1 MNHIKKIIK
10 ELRLSV
16 INTLPVKVANWLPL
30 GALTNKQRW
39 SIGIYL
45 GESPVNLTTPKNV
58 KNPVLTRRDVTD
70 VRAEFVAD
78 PFMLKVE
85 QTWVMF
91 FEVLNQQPYRGEI
104 GLATSED
111 GINWK
116 YEQIVLAEPFHLSY
130 PYVFEW
136 MNDYYMIPESNEA
149 NAIRLYKASHFPSE
163 WCFMGN
169 LLTGLQFSDAS
180 IFHYVGKWWLFTET
194 NPQGNFDTLRLYYAE
209 ELLGPWLEHPKSP
222 IVKGNAHIARPGGR
236 VLVMNSQ
243 IIRYAQDCEPEYG
256 TQVRAFEITE
266 LTTTTYQEREI
277 SQSLLLSPT
286 GSGWNGAG
294 MHHIDPHFI
303 HEGKWIAC
311 VDGRG

>member
-16 INTLPVKVANWLPL
+16 INSLPVKVANQLPL

-39 SIGIYL
+39 SIGIYI
-45 GESPVNLTTPKNV
+45 GESPVDLATPKNV

-85 QTWVMF
+85 QSWVMF

-111 GINWK
+111 GMNWK
-116 YEQIVLAEPFHLSY
+116 YQQIVLAEPFHLSY
-130 PYVFEW
+130 PYIFEW
-136 MNDYYMIPESNEA
+136 MNDYYMIPETNEA

-163 WCFMGN
+163 WCFIGN

-180 IFHYVGKWWLFTET
+180 IFHYAGKWWLFTET
-194 NPQGNFDTLRLYYAE
+194 NPQGSFDTLRLYYAE

-222 IVKGNAHIARPGGR
+222 IVEGDAHIARPGGR
-236 VLVMNSQ
+236 VVVMNDQ

-277 SQSLLLSPT
+277 SQSLSLSPT

-303 HEGKWIAC
+303 NEGKWIAC